1 MTGTTPQEVEARQMA
16 LFVHLSSIVL
26 ALLGPILIHY
36 LKGKEHP
43 FSAYHGLEGINFG
56 ISLLIYYTVAII
68 LTTVTFGIATPLI
81 FAVTVFQLVVAIMAA
96 VKANNGEWYRLPL
109 TIRFLKS

>member
-1 MTGTTPQEVEARQMA
+1 MA
-16 LFVHLSSIVL
+16 LFVHLSNIV
-26 ALLGPILIHY
+26 AVLLGPILIHY
-36 LKGKEHP
+36 LKGKEQP

-56 ISLLIYYTVAII
+56 ISLLIYYTASWI
-68 LTTVTFGIATPLI
+68 LTTVTLGIATPLV
-81 FAVTVFQLVVAIMAA
+81 FAVSVFHLVVAIIAA